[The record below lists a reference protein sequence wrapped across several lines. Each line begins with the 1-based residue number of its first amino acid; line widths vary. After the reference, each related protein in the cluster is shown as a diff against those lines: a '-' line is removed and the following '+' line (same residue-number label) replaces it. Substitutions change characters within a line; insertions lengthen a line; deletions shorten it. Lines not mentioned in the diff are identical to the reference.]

1 MLRGGKNMLI
11 GVVGKSGSGKS
22 FLARKLSEYI
32 ENSIWVDIDKIGH
45 SSLTDVNIK
54 EELVNHFGIDILDNG
69 VINRKKLSNIVF
81 SDKKELEF
89 LNNLTEKYI
98 INEIEKIITS
108 NKDKIVIL
116 EWALLTETRFFELC
130 DIKILVEASKDLRAE
145 RVIKRDN
152 VDISKFEAREKASYS
167 YENLNFDFVLE
178 NNEQLDITR
187 TVNKIYEKSY
197 ICW

>member
-1 MLRGGKNMLI
+1 MLV

-69 VINRKKLSNIVF
+69 VINGKKLSNIVF

-197 ICW
+197 ICG

>member
-1 MLRGGKNMLI
+1 MLI

-54 EELVNHFGIDILDNG
+54 EELINHFGISILDNG

-98 INEIEKIITS
+98 IKEIEKIITS

-197 ICW
+197 ICG

>member
-1 MLRGGKNMLI
+1 MLI

-54 EELVNHFGIDILDNG
+54 EELINHFGISILDNG

-89 LNNLTEKYI
+89 LNDLTEKYI
-98 INEIEKIITS
+98 INEIEKIITL

-130 DIKILVEASKDLRAE
+130 DIKILVQASKNLRAE

-167 YENLNFDFVLE
+167 YDNLNFDFVLE

-197 ICW
+197 ICG